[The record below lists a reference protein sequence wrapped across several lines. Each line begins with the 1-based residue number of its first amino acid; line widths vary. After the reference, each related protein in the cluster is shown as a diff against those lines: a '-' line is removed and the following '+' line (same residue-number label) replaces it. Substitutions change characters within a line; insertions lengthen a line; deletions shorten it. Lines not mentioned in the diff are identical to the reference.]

1 MRGRRVSRFKELR
14 SRLYRSSNGMAMGVF
29 RGIAESM
36 AWSVCLTRWVGVF
49 VLLML
54 ASSVGAHG
62 LHVSIFVA
70 GFFYLLA
77 AMLMQPPRSAAAQ
90 FAGPPPLPREPSRPA
105 APYYQQEPPRQRV
118 DLSALDRQLD
128 ALNRRIQSMETIV
141 TDRQYDWDR
150 RMEGK

>member
-1 MRGRRVSRFKELR
+1 MRGRRMSRFKELR
-14 SRLYRSSNGMAMGVF
+14 SRLYRSDRGMAMGVF
-29 RGIAESM
+29 RGIAESL
-36 AWSVCLTRWVGVF
+36 AWSVCWTRWVGVF

-77 AMLMQPPRSAAAQ
+77 ALLMQPPRSAVAQ
-90 FAGPPPLPREPSRPA
+90 FAGPPPLPRDPSGP
-105 APYYQQEPPRQRV
+105 APYYQEPPRSRV
-118 DLSALDRQLD
+118 DLAALDRQLD
-128 ALNRRIQSMETIV
+128 ALNRRIQSMESVV